1 MSKIFQDISVYSPL
15 LPIFFF
21 LLFFARNNRKDIWV
35 VFIYSLFAFITDR
48 LLLNFKSSEYPRL
61 SFSILSL
68 FTIIEFTLFTIF
80 IYFSLRS
87 RKIKSSILIVSAIFV
102 FFSIIFYFL
111 KLGNEK
117 FDSVSASIEA
127 ILILAF
133 CILFLFDNINTE
145 PSFIYEKYEFWII
158 VGMLIYLGGVL
169 FLFIFS
175 SSFTKDEKNIYWNIN
190 YSLNIIKNIL
200 FAIAFFMKKET
211 TNNLTMQNRYNIWEK
226 QRYN

>member
-133 CILFLFDNINTE
+133 CILFLFDNINKE

-211 TNNLTMQNRYNIWEK
+211 TNNLTMQNRYNI
-226 QRYN
+226 

>member
-15 LPIFFF
+15 LPICFF
-21 LLFFARNNRKDIWV
+21 LLFFVRNNRKDIWV
-35 VFIYSLFAFITDR
+35 VFIYSLFAFTTDR

-80 IYFSLRS
+80 INFSLRS
-87 RKIKSSILIVSAIFV
+87 RKIKSSILIVSSFFV
-102 FFSIIFYFL
+102 FFSIVFYFL

-190 YSLNIIKNIL
+190 YSLNILKNIL
-200 FAIAFFMKKET
+200 FAIAFFMKKEA
-211 TNNLTMQNRYNIWEK
+211 TNNLTMQNRYNI
-226 QRYN
+226 

>member
-15 LPIFFF
+15 LPICFF
-21 LLFFARNNRKDIWV
+21 LLFFVKNNKRDIWV
-35 VFIYSLFAFITDR
+35 IFIYSLFAFITDR

-190 YSLNIIKNIL
+190 YSLNILKNIL

-211 TNNLTMQNRYNIWEK
+211 TNNLTMQNRYNI
-226 QRYN
+226 